1 MTTPTPPP
9 PTPRTQVLEALRH
22 YAVTYQESA
31 HQLARWM
38 DLPTVDGT
46 ALGEV
51 IWAEREGVP
60 LTPAKLSSRI
70 GLTSGATTALRNRLE
85 AQDLVAR
92 SRESTDRRVV
102 TLRAT
107 EQAHEHI
114 APFLRRGGA
123 ALEAA
128 LDDYD
133 DEALEAVRAF
143 LTRLAAVLPGAS
155 DGPAGD
161 AVPPPPA
168 DGSPSST
175 S

>member
-9 PTPRTQVLEALRH
+9 PTQRTQVLEALRH

-38 DLPTVDGT
+38 ELPTVDGT

-51 IWAEREGVP
+51 IWAEREDAP

-70 GLTSGATTALRNRLE
+70 GLTSGATTALLNRLE
-85 AQDLVAR
+85 AQGLVAR

-107 EQAHEHI
+107 EQAHERI
-114 APFLRRGGA
+114 EPFLRRGGA

-155 DGPAGD
+155 DAS
-161 AVPPPPA
+161 PPPPA
-168 DGSPSST
+168 DESPTTAS
-175 S
+175 